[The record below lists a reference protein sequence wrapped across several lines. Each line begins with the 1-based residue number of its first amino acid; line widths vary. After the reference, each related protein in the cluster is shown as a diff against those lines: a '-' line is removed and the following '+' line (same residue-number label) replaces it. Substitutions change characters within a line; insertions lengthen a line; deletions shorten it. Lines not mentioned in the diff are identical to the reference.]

1 MWTSGNSLFLLPSH
15 SPSADTHPAPVGFT
29 WCCETHRGEVDKNPV
44 FPEAPGLEGEAQTW
58 SQDLPFQ
65 HQPATRKA
73 SAVPISGA
81 WVSLLKI
88 EASPCPLRVGLE
100 VQERGQCSPAG

>member
-44 FPEAPGLEGEAQTW
+44 FPEAPGLEGEAGECT
-58 SQDLPFQ
+58 DTLCPGPLP
-65 HQPATRKA
+65 HAPE
-73 SAVPISGA
+73 G
-81 WVSLLKI
+81 
-88 EASPCPLRVGLE
+88 
-100 VQERGQCSPAG
+100 